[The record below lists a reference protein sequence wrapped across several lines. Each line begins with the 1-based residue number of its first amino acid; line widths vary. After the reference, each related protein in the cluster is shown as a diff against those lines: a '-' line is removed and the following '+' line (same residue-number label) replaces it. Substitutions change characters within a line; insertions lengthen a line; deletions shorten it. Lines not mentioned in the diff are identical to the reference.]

1 MKVGG
6 FALKTNWICFIC
18 SHFLQTSLL
27 KGGLVTLQDGM
38 SSTVLTLKTRFM
50 FISGE
55 LKKARRVVNGM
66 NCPLCI
72 SWAAQRRVQKLGKW
86 LSYDTPGVLR
96 TCQIH
101 FTCYF
106 ILKWEFRLGI
116 HMRDNPFKMFKH
128 PLKSKCI
135 FLFCWW
141 CSLRN
146 CKWCRMSEWLF
157 CQSLYGNVGSQ
168 VLNRCKLS

>member
-66 NCPLCI
+66 NCPC
-72 SWAAQRRVQKLGKW
+72 V
-86 LSYDTPGVLR
+86 
-96 TCQIH
+96 
-101 FTCYF
+101 
-106 ILKWEFRLGI
+106 
-116 HMRDNPFKMFKH
+116 
-128 PLKSKCI
+128 
-135 FLFCWW
+135 
-141 CSLRN
+141 
-146 CKWCRMSEWLF
+146 
-157 CQSLYGNVGSQ
+157 
-168 VLNRCKLS
+168 